1 MTQRHGRRDFLR
13 TLDFNRQTDEDD
25 DGVRRSSF
33 KGADLSNA
41 TIKLPCLCAKNAYF
55 GLKKPVSEASEYNNR
70 PDTKGSSDITQVAK
84 VDGKL

>member
-13 TLDFNRQTDEDD
+13 TLDFNKIDEDD

-55 GLKKPVSEASEYNNR
+55 GLKKPVSEASDVQR

>member
-13 TLDFNRQTDEDD
+13 TLDFNKIDEDD

-55 GLKKPVSEASEYNNR
+55 GLKKPVSEAS
-70 PDTKGSSDITQVAK
+70 DV
-84 VDGKL
+84 